1 MTAPRDFPREARLLR
16 PAEFARVYATRQ
28 SAARGPLVV
37 YAAAWR
43 GPGGRPRLGLS
54 VSRRIGK
61 AVIRNRWKRSLRE
74 AFRHVQASL
83 DPSCDYIIV
92 VRSGQPGAGSDEA
105 RRTERTIV
113 DLAHRAVRSRGRR

>member
-1 MTAPRDFPREARLLR
+1 
-16 PAEFARVYATRQ
+16 
-28 SAARGPLVV
+28 VV